1 MQNDNPGKPSR
12 GARMRRD
19 RWLLPVGVEEILPPA
34 ARHAEQVRRRLL
46 DLLDSWGY
54 DLVMPPLVEYL
65 ESLLTGVGHEL
76 DLKTFKLT
84 DQLTG
89 RLMGLRADMTPQ
101 AARIDAHYL
110 RRDTPVRLCYVGSV
124 VRTRPDEFGGAR
136 EPWQI
141 GAELF
146 GQSGARADAEV
157 LRLMLSLLEGAG
169 FSGLHVDIGH
179 VGVYRALAR
188 EAGMEEAIEQDLH
201 EALRRRS
208 RAEVDAIL
216 ADLTLP
222 ARIDRHLRALIDLH
236 GADAEFA
243 ALEATLADA
252 GPEVQA
258 ALADLKAIW
267 RAVDEA
273 QPGIT
278 WHFDLAEL
286 SGYGY
291 HTGAVFSAFVEG
303 YGQAI
308 AQGGRYDEI
317 GHAFG
322 RSRPAVGFSADLRLL
337 LKLRDEPTQVAPAIL
352 APCRDDKAL
361 RDAVRT
367 LRARGERVIESFR
380 EDAEQDRDTGCDRE
394 LVQQDGRWTVVARR

>member
-1 MQNDNPGKPSR
+1 
-12 GARMRRD
+12 MRRD

-34 ARHAEQVRRRLL
+34 ARHAEQVRRQLL

-76 DLKTFKLT
+76 DLKTYKLT

-110 RRDTPVRLCYVGSV
+110 RRDTPVRLCYLGPV

-146 GQSGARADAEV
+146 GQSGPRADAEV
-157 LRLMLSLLEGAG
+157 LRLMLALLECAG

-188 EAGMEEAIEQDLH
+188 DAGMDAPVEQELH

-208 RAEVDAIL
+208 HAEVDAIL
-216 ADLTLP
+216 AGLTLP
-222 ARIDRHLRALIDLH
+222 ARVDRHLRALIDLH
-236 GADAEFA
+236 GAQAEFA
-243 ALEATLADA
+243 AMEALLAEA
-252 GPEVQA
+252 GPKVQD
-258 ALADLKAIW
+258 ALADLKAVW
-267 RAVDEA
+267 RAVDQA
-273 QPGIT
+273 HPGIT

-291 HTGAVFSAFVEG
+291 HTGAVFSAFVAG

-322 RSRPAVGFSADLRLL
+322 RARPAVGFSADLRLL
-337 LKLRDEPTQVAPAIL
+337 LKLRNEAAQVPPAIL
-352 APCRDDKAL
+352 APCRDDEAL
-361 RDAVRT
+361 RAKVRA
-367 LRARGERVIESFR
+367 LRARGERVIEVLR
-380 EDAEQDRDTGCDRE
+380 EGAEQDKDTGCDRE
-394 LVQQDGRWTVVARR
+394 LIQQNGRWTVVARH

>member
-1 MQNDNPGKPSR
+1 
-12 GARMRRD
+12 MRRD
-19 RWLLPVGVEEILPPA
+19 HWLLPVGFEEILPPA

-46 DLLDSWGY
+46 DLLDAWGY

-65 ESLLTGVGHEL
+65 EGLLTGVGHEL

-89 RLMGLRADMTPQ
+89 RLMGLRADITPQ

-110 RRDTPVRLCYVGSV
+110 RRETPVRLCYVGPV
-124 VRTRPDEFGGAR
+124 VRTRPDELGGAR

-146 GQSGARADAEV
+146 GQSGARADTEV
-157 LRLMLSLLEGAG
+157 LRLMLALLEAAG

-188 EAGMEEAIEQDLH
+188 EARMDGITEQELH
-201 EALRRRS
+201 DALRRRS

-216 ADLTLP
+216 AGLNLP
-222 ARIDRHLRALIDLH
+222 VRLEGHLRALIDLH
-236 GADAEFA
+236 GGAAE
-243 ALEATLADA
+243 LEAA
-252 GPEVQA
+252 EA
-258 ALADLKAIW
+258 ALADANPDVKAALGELKAVW
-267 RAVDEA
+267 QTVDRAHE
-273 QPGIT
+273 GLE

-291 HTGAVFSAFVEG
+291 HTGVVFSAFVAG

-317 GHAFG
+317 GRAFG

-337 LKLRDEPTQVAPAIL
+337 LKLRDEAARPAGGIL
-352 APCRDDKAL
+352 APCCDDEGL
-361 RDAVRT
+361 RDAVRA
-367 LRARGERVIESFR
+367 LRASGERVIEALS
-380 EDAEQDRDTGCDRE
+380 EETEHGRDMGCDRE
-394 LVQQDGRWTVVARR
+394 LVQQDGRWTVVVRR

>member
-1 MQNDNPGKPSR
+1 
-12 GARMRRD
+12 MRRD

-46 DLLDSWGY
+46 DLLDTWGY

-110 RRDTPVRLCYVGSV
+110 RRDTPVRLCYLGPV
-124 VRTRPDEFGGAR
+124 VRTRPDAFAGAR

-146 GQSGARADAEV
+146 GQSGPRADTEV
-157 LRLMLSLLEGAG
+157 LRLMLALLECAG

-188 EAGMEEAIEQDLH
+188 EAGMDDAVEQELH
-201 EALRRRS
+201 DALRRRS
-208 RAEVDAIL
+208 RAEVNGIL
-216 ADLTLP
+216 AGLSLP
-222 ARIDRHLRALIDLH
+222 ARVGRHLETLIDLH
-236 GADAEFA
+236 GAKAEFVA
-243 ALEATLADA
+243 AERALADA
-252 GPEVQA
+252 GAEVRA
-258 ALADLKAIW
+258 ALDDLKAVW
-267 RAVDEA
+267 EAVDRA
-273 QPGIT
+273 QPGIQ

-286 SGYGY
+286 SGYSY
-291 HTGAVFSAFVEG
+291 HTGVVFSAFVDG

-317 GHAFG
+317 GRAFG

-337 LKLRDEPTQVAPAIL
+337 LKLRDEPTQAPPAIL
-352 APCRDDKAL
+352 APCCDDAAL
-361 RDAVRT
+361 RETVRA
-367 LRARGERVIESFR
+367 LRARGERVIEALS
-380 EDAEQDRDTGCDRE
+380 EAEGQGRDMECDRE
-394 LVQQDGRWTVVARR
+394 LIQQDGRWTVVVRR